1 MEKRIEIGGR
11 ALRLRY
17 TVNALCAME
26 ERAGGSLENMMDRQF
41 TATRLL
47 LWGALMEEHPE
58 MSVEAAGELM
68 GSYIAQGGTME
79 EIVNRCAEAMEDAGF
94 FRHSP
99 Q

>member
-11 ALRLRY
+11 AFRLRY
-17 TVNALCAME
+17 SVNALCAME
-26 ERAGGSLENMMDRQF
+26 EKAGGTLENMMDRQF

-47 LWGALMEEHPE
+47 LWGALMEDHPE
-58 MSVEAAGELM
+58 MTVEAAGELM
-68 GSYIAQGGTME
+68 GSYIAGGGTME
-79 EIVNRCAEAMEDAGF
+79 EMVNLCAGAMEEAGF